1 MDILVWGW
9 GVEVT
14 AKDKFHKQVK
24 QALIQDQWTVTE
36 NFQVSFGGKRLEID
50 FGAERLIFADR
61 GLEKIAIEVKS
72 FLNPSPMTDFH
83 NAVGQFLNYQVALR
97 RQEPDRLLYLAV
109 PLEAYN
115 DFFQSEFVKVAIV
128 DHGLRLIVYDP
139 TQEVIERWIN

>member
-1 MDILVWGW
+1 M
-9 GVEVT
+9 T

-24 QALIQDQWTVTE
+24 HALIRDRWTVTE
-36 NFQVSFGGKRLEID
+36 NFQISFGGKRLEID
-50 FGAERLIFADR
+50 FGAERLILADR

-97 RQEPDRLLYLAV
+97 RQEPDRVLYLAV
-109 PLEAYN
+109 PVEAY
-115 DFFQSEFVKVAIV
+115 DGFFQSEFVQVAIA